1 MTCPRGR
8 FGVKTDLS
16 VELIVITKPNLVL
29 LHVRGDFVC
38 HKLAEERINAMARE
52 SVRPQTAQRW
62 MNEVAKSRG
71 CMAVPSFHFLFN
83 QKYSSEV
90 VLHRGRMDIQVK
102 INE

>member
-1 MTCPRGR
+1 MTCPRGH

-16 VELIVITKPNLVL
+16 VELIVTTKPNLVL
-29 LHVRGDFVC
+29 LYVLGDFVC
-38 HKLAEERINAMARE
+38 HKLAEGRINAVDRE
-52 SVRPQTAQRW
+52 SVRPQTAQQW
-62 MNEVAKSRG
+62 MNEVVKGRW
-71 CMAVPSFHFLFN
+71 CMAVPSVHFFFD